1 MILIYLIYFFLILRF
16 TVTLFN
22 FISNPKLTKSAKKYN
37 DLVSILIPARN
48 EELNILDLLDSI
60 LNQDYQN
67 YEVIILDDHSSD
79 RTFKLCADFCE
90 TNSRFKIVKGK
101 ELPKVWL
108 GKNFACSQLASL
120 ATGKYLIFLDAD
132 ETISDGLINNS
143 IHRMKLNKL
152 SLLSIFT
159 DQVTITA
166 GERLVVPLMHFLLLN
181 LLPLRLVRLSAN
193 PSFSAASGQF
203 MMFETDNYKSNQW
216 HEEVKGKV
224 VEDIEIMK
232 LIKVNGYAAEALLAN
247 GYIHCRMYRS
257 FTEAIEGFSK
267 NFFAGFNY
275 NIFGL
280 FFYLILV
287 VLGPIAIAY
296 FLDIQ
301 LVMFA
306 LSLIVLSR
314 IMISLLSGQSI
325 WRNLLMHPFQLMCM
339 LFISVQ
345 SVKKHFTKTILWK
358 GRIIKS

>member
-22 FISNPKLTKSAKKYN
+22 FISNPKLTKTGKKYT
-37 DLVSILIPARN
+37 DRVSILIPARD
-48 EELNILDLLDSI
+48 EERNIIDLLESI
-60 LNQDYQN
+60 RDQDYQN
-67 YEVIILDDHSSD
+67 FEVIVLDDHSSD
-79 RTFKLCADFCE
+79 QTFKLCVDFCE
-90 TNSRFKIVKGK
+90 GDQRFKVVKGND
-101 ELPKVWL
+101 LPKDWL
-108 GKNFACSQLASL
+108 GKNYACSQLA
-120 ATGKYLIFLDAD
+120 AMAKGEYLIFLDAD
-132 ETISDGLINNS
+132 ETIAEGLINNS

-159 DQVTITA
+159 DQVTVTL

-203 MMFETDNYKSNQW
+203 MMFDVDNYKTNQW
-216 HEEVKGKV
+216 HEQVKGKV
-224 VEDIEIMK
+224 VEDIEIMR
-232 LIKVNGYAAEALLAN
+232 LIKVNGYKAEALLAN

-257 FTEAIEGFSK
+257 LTEAVEGFSK

-275 NIFGL
+275 NVFGL
-280 FFYLILV
+280 FLYLFLV
-287 VLGPIAIAY
+287 VLGPLAITY
-296 FLDIQ
+296 FLGIE

-314 IMISLLSGQSI
+314 VMISLLSGQSV
-325 WRNLLMHPFQLMCM
+325 WRNLLLHPFQLLCM
-339 LFISVQ
+339 VFISVQ